1 MTDITILI
9 DQSYFIQN
17 NPETKSVEERT
28 QEFMEKFLEA
38 KNKSLMLGII
48 PTEDK
53 NEILP
58 KFLFESLYLN
68 TSDPNEFPTANKLDN
83 FILNYIKKDLDI
95 REEEVAGAVDQE
107 ERVQELPQGP
117 EEVEDS
123 LEEGE
128 RGEEE
133 EGFESTTINSGNGGN
148 DGEDGD
154 DDDENKRSPAEIEE
168 GNTRRL
174 DSSVEI
180 QDGESITI
188 RRDPS
193 GPVNRFF

>member
-17 NPETKSVEERT
+17 NPETKSVEERS

-38 KNKSLMLGII
+38 KNKSLILRTLS
-48 PTEDK
+48 TEDK

-68 TSDPNEFPTANKLDN
+68 TSDPNEFPTAKKLNN
-83 FILNYIKKDLDI
+83 FIINSIKKELDSK
-95 REEEVAGAVDQE
+95 EEEVAPNE
-107 ERVQELPQGP
+107 ERKEQELPQGP
-117 EEVEDS
+117 EEVKDS

-128 RGEEE
+128 RGEGEE
-133 EGFESTTINSGNGGN
+133 EFEGTINSGNGGN
-148 DGEDGD
+148 DGED
-154 DDDENKRSPAEIEE
+154 ENNNENERSPAEIEE

-174 DSSVEI
+174 DNSVEI
-180 QDGESITI
+180 QDGENTTI

>member
-17 NPETKSVEERT
+17 NPETKSVEERS

-38 KNKSLMLGII
+38 KNKSLMLR
-48 PTEDK
+48 TLSTKDR

-68 TSDPNEFPTANKLDN
+68 TFDPNEFPIAKKLDN
-83 FILNYIKKDLDI
+83 FIINSIKKELDSK
-95 REEEVAGAVDQE
+95 EEEVAPNE
-107 ERVQELPQGP
+107 ERKEQELPQGP
-117 EEVEDS
+117 EEVKDS

-128 RGEEE
+128 RGEGEE
-133 EGFESTTINSGNGGN
+133 EFEGTINPGNEGN
-148 DGEDGD
+148 NGED
-154 DDDENKRSPAEIEE
+154 ENNNENERSPAEIEE

-180 QDGESITI
+180 QDGESTTI

>member
-38 KNKSLMLGII
+38 KNKSLMLRTLS
-48 PTEDK
+48 TEDK
-53 NEILP
+53 NDILP

-68 TSDPNEFPTANKLDN
+68 TSDPNEFPTAKKLDD
-83 FILNYIKKDLDI
+83 FILNSIKKELDSK
-95 REEEVAGAVDQE
+95 EEEAVNE
-107 ERVQELPQGP
+107 EGREQELPQGP
-117 EEVEDS
+117 EEVEGS
-123 LEEGE
+123 LKEEE

-133 EGFESTTINSGNGGN
+133 EKFEGTTLNPGNGEN
-148 DGEDGD
+148 NEE
-154 DDDENKRSPAEIEE
+154 DENNNENERSPAEIEE

-174 DSSVEI
+174 NSSVEI
-180 QDGESITI
+180 QDGESTTI

-193 GPVNRFF
+193 SPVNRFF

>member
-17 NPETKSVEERT
+17 NPETKSVEERS

-38 KNKSLMLGII
+38 KNNSFMLRTRS
-48 PTEDK
+48 TEDK

-68 TSDPNEFPTANKLDN
+68 TSDPNEFPTAKKFDD
-83 FILNYIKKDLDI
+83 FIINHIKKELDI
-95 REEEVAGAVDQE
+95 REEEVEGSLKE
-107 ERVQELPQGP
+107 E
-117 EEVEDS
+117 
-123 LEEGE
+123 E

-133 EGFESTTINSGNGGN
+133 EEFESTTINSGNEGN
-148 DGEDGD
+148 NREDGD
-154 DDDENKRSPAEIEE
+154 DNENERSPAEIEE

-180 QDGESITI
+180 QDGENTTI
-188 RRDPS
+188 RRDS
-193 GPVNRFF
+193 SRPVNRFF

>member
-1 MTDITILI
+1 MTNITILI

-17 NPETKSVEERT
+17 NPETKSVEERS

-38 KNKSLMLGII
+38 KNKSLILRTLS
-48 PTEDK
+48 TEDK

-68 TSDPNEFPTANKLDN
+68 TSDPNEFPTAKKLNN
-83 FILNYIKKDLDI
+83 FIINSIKKELDSK
-95 REEEVAGAVDQE
+95 EEEVAPNE
-107 ERVQELPQGP
+107 ERKEQELPQGP
-117 EEVEDS
+117 EEVKDS

-128 RGEEE
+128 RGEGEE
-133 EGFESTTINSGNGGN
+133 EFEGTINSGNGGN
-148 DGEDGD
+148 DGED
-154 DDDENKRSPAEIEE
+154 ENNNENERSPAEIEE

-174 DSSVEI
+174 DNSVEI
-180 QDGESITI
+180 QDGESTTI
-188 RRDPS
+188 RRNPS